1 MGRSKYFFA
10 LSGVILLIGALA
22 VGGKGLNLGIDF
34 TSGTRVVAELN
45 QKTDDQGVRDALDP
59 IGLGKA
65 KIQQITGK
73 EFASGQAFQISTD
86 TLTRSERTDR
96 PSRR

>member
-45 QKTDDQGVRDALDP
+45 QKTDDQGVRDALDSDRP
-59 IGLGKA
+59 RQGEDPADLRQGVRQRAGLPDLDRHA
-65 KIQQITGK
+65 D
-73 EFASGQAFQISTD
+73 AP
-86 TLTRSERTDR
+86 SERTEVEQR
-96 PSRR
+96 